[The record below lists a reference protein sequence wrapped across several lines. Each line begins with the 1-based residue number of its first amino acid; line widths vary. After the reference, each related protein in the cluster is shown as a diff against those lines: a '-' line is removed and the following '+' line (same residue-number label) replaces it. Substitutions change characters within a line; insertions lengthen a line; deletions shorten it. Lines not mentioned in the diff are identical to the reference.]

1 MSKIAKKIV
10 DLTGVKYEYND
21 TQFTVIGNLGT
32 NIVNIPNGI
41 KLIIE
46 DNNLI
51 VDGDNLA
58 LAGTINRLVNNAV
71 NGVKKLFEKKLQM
84 VGVGYKGSVS
94 NNIITFNVGYSHP
107 ILVNVPEGITVKF
120 ETPTRIILTSINKE
134 KVGNFNKYISTK
146 VRKYNVYSGKGILED
161 NVFYRRK
168 ETKRK

>member
-94 NNIITFNVGYSHP
+94 NNII
-107 ILVNVPEGITVKF
+107 
-120 ETPTRIILTSINKE
+120 
-134 KVGNFNKYISTK
+134 
-146 VRKYNVYSGKGILED
+146 
-161 NVFYRRK
+161 
-168 ETKRK
+168 